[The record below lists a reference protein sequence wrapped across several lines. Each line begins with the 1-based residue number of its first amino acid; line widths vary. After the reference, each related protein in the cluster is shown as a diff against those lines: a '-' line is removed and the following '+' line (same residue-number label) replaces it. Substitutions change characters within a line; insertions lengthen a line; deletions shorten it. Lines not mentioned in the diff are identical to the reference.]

1 MKSSRN
7 KDMNNKSNNKK
18 NHIGEYSN
26 SNLKVTDVKI
36 PLHAWKLLGIL
47 RLHCYDGHVCRDNVD
62 TSNTR
67 LDK

>member
-26 SNLKVTDVKI
+26 SNSKVTDVKI

-47 RLHCYDGHVCRDNVD
+47 TALLRWSCMQRQC
-62 TSNTR
+62 
-67 LDK
+67 